1 MYVSLD
7 HPIISACVEQLLGL
21 DVGTAVFVH
30 WKSDSTPTLLMES
43 VFVLECLAPA
53 KWNADRFL
61 PPTPIRVVI
70 NHRGNPDLGRDGE
83 YITMPDTLRDGP
95 AHLIPDFPE
104 IRKLIQP
111 MAKASESLAAK
122 RAGELKQLA
131 SDAMDEKLSTEIPR
145 LNSLAKV
152 NATVRPEEL
161 SLLKEEQMKLRNNL
175 VQARFRLDA
184 IRLAWKGN
192 MERLKS

>member
-1 MYVSLD
+1 
-7 HPIISACVEQLLGL
+7 
-21 DVGTAVFVH
+21 
-30 WKSDSTPTLLMES
+30 MES

-70 NHRGNPDLGRDGE
+70 NHRGKPELGQDGGF
-83 YITMPDTLRDGP
+83 ITMPDTLRNAP

-111 MAKASESLAAK
+111 MAQASESLAAEQ
-122 RAGELKQLA
+122 AGELKQFA
-131 SDAMDEKLSTEIPR
+131 IGVMDEKLSTEIQR
-145 LNSLAKV
+145 LNSLGKV

-161 SLLKEEQMKLRNNL
+161 TLLKEERMNLQNNL
-175 VQARFRLDA
+175 AQARFRLDS
-184 IRLAWKGN
+184 IRLAWKGD